1 MRGHVLLFLFFLVF
15 GFLSSTDNF
24 AVFCCAVVRCRWML
38 LPELKLWARIT
49 KRCRSQLV
57 FLGSG
62 DKIFLWR
69 SALLVGGLGGQL
81 AVDVPSSGR
90 LWALLFIL
98 IFLFLFLDLFMGLDA
113 TEDLVWLPLSPY
125 EVVVFPVVVVTH
137 GPPEPRFESCSDD
150 PWVVSSADIVLI
162 WSERSIGKLYLFDS
176 IGLQNFHQEFPVV
189 FLLEFKIPFLVLWI
203 GEILWELLDLL
214 GQVLEAAQVL
224 LVLWFGLLGWP
235 PWLVNWLA
243 IWPILYASLAI
254 YSIWSCSTSIL
265 TICMRLLCLLGI
277 VILLEVLFGHF
288 SLYDHE
294 TCIDEWLFEQ
304 LTLEHAHQVL
314 NTYVLTRWSL
324 DDASVLLYL
333 LLLSECL
340 LRIGLALL
348 LKGCLVLL
356 QELCRLFESIL
367 WVLAIDAFVVEF
379 GRWGLHLREDLQHVI
394 CIEFTSSYQG
404 EEEGTMRCESA
415 V

>member
-1 MRGHVLLFLFFLVF
+1 MWGHILFFLLFLVF
-15 GFLSSTDNF
+15 GFLSSANDF
-24 AVFCCAVVRCRWML
+24 AIFGRTVICCRWML
-38 LPELKLWARIT
+38 LSELKLWARVT
-49 KRCRSQLV
+49 KRCWSQLV

-81 AVDVPSSGR
+81 AVDVSSSGR
-90 LWALLFIL
+90 LWAPLFVL
-98 IFLFLFLDLFMGLDA
+98 VFLFLFLYLFIRFDA
-113 TEDLVWLPLSPY
+113 TEDFVWLPLSPY
-125 EVVVFPVVVVTH
+125 EVVVFPVIVVTH

-162 WSERSIGKLYLFDS
+162 RSERSIRKLYLFDS
-176 IGLQNFHQEFPVV
+176 IRFQNFDQEFSVV
-189 FLLEFKIPFLVLWI
+189 FLLEFKIPFFVLWI
-203 GEILWELLDLL
+203 GEILWKLLYLL
-214 GQVLEAAQVL
+214 GQVLKAAQVL

-235 PWLVNWLA
+235 PWLVNRLA
-243 IWPILYASLAI
+243 IWPVLYSSLARYPI
-254 YSIWSCSTSIL
+254 SSWSTSIL
-265 TICMRLLCLLGI
+265 AICMRLLCLLGI
-277 VILLEVLFGHF
+277 VILLEVLFSHF

-314 NTYVLTRWSL
+314 NTYVFTRWSL
-324 DDASVLLYL
+324 NDATVLLYL

-340 LRIGLALL
+340 LRISLALL
-348 LKGCLVLL
+348 LKGCLMLL
-356 QELCRLFESIL
+356 QQLCRLFESIL
-367 WVLAIDAFVVEF
+367 RVLAINTFVVEF
-379 GRWGLHLREDLQHVI
+379 GCWGLHLREDLQHVI

-404 EEEGTMRCESA
+404 EEESTMRCESA